1 MQTEEPVIT
10 EDTKKEEKELT
21 PRERFLEKIK
31 SLKTDDVNDIV
42 KIVEDSITD
51 KDIED
56 FEIPL
61 IENIKPEELKY
72 LDESNRTEYTI
83 GAILSNDTEDKL
95 DPIETVKEV
104 ADISA
109 IPKDLI
115 DRLNQYKDNEEE
127 TKTSKALIKAYF
139 IQNAYANYMNMLQ
152 NEYNDK
158 MLNANKMIDPLETTN
173 NYFNDFNKI
182 YGYNPET
189 GEVSKPEIK
198 EGEEDSSYNDME
210 IREYY
215 KESITLSKL
224 IEIANDKT
232 FNRRLF
238 KKLRKDVR
246 YKRLVDRCNSI
257 LTYYIYNKNDVH
269 ITKVNELPSIID
281 RMIVSRNKD
290 LREFNKMTGC
300 NLLNKA
306 IVAALEETTKSIN
319 INSKEMYRL
328 AFIVTN
334 IKMLNMSGTKD
345 LTGSREQLFK
355 ALIKFVMTIRK
366 NQDEY
371 FPICC

>member
-10 EDTKKEEKELT
+10 EDAKKEEKELT
-21 PRERFLEKIK
+21 PKERFLEKIK
-31 SLKTDDVNDIV
+31 SLKSDNANDIV
-42 KIVEDSITD
+42 KIVEESITD

-56 FEIPL
+56 FEVPL
-61 IENIKPEELKY
+61 IENIKPEEIKY

-83 GAILSNDTEDKL
+83 GAILSNDTENKL
-95 DPIETVKEV
+95 DPIETVKEI
-104 ADISA
+104 ADISV
-109 IPKDLI
+109 IPKELI
-115 DRLNQYKDNEEE
+115 DRLNQYKDNKEE
-127 TKTSKALIKAYF
+127 TKISKEIIRAYYV
-139 IQNAYANYMNMLQ
+139 QNAYAIYMNILQ

-158 MLNANKMIDPLETTN
+158 MLNANKMIDPIETTN
-173 NYFNDFNKI
+173 NYFDDFNKI

-189 GEVSKPEIK
+189 GEVSKPDIK
-198 EGEEDSSYNDME
+198 EGEENSSYNDME

-232 FNRRLF
+232 FNKRLP
-238 KKLRKDVR
+238 KKLKKDIR

-269 ITKVNELPSIID
+269 ITKVNELPGIID
-281 RMIVSRNKD
+281 RMIVSRNKE
-290 LREFNKMTGC
+290 LREFNEKTGC

-306 IVAALEETTKSIN
+306 IVAALEETTKAIS

-334 IKMLNMSGTKD
+334 IKMLNMSGTKN
-345 LTGSREQLFK
+345 LVGSREQLFK
-355 ALIKFVMTIRK
+355 SLIKFVLTIKK
-366 NQDEY
+366 NQEEY
-371 FPICC
+371 FTV